1 MRFSVARRVL
11 LANLVAL
18 QALRKTSENPPNFA
32 PHDKPIV
39 CSYISRMSNGFLAR
53 GKVVEAKD
61 SIVVFQ
67 PADTNYQIHLQTARP
82 YTGPIG
88 QLIDARIRAKARKVY
103 TVSSGGGFISPIFG
117 SPRTLQGRALH
128 VEDRQIIIRAGVAI
142 SVELPQPET
151 AVDLS
156 AGPIAV
162 GSMINV
168 AALPGT
174 TFELV
179 PSQTS
184 K

>member
-1 MRFSVARRVL
+1 
-11 LANLVAL
+11 
-18 QALRKTSENPPNFA
+18 
-32 PHDKPIV
+32 
-39 CSYISRMSNGFLAR
+39 MSNGFLAR

-61 SIVVFQ
+61 SNVVFQ
-67 PADTNYQIHLQTARP
+67 PCDTNYQIHLQTARP

-88 QLIDARIRAKARKVY
+88 QLIDARIRARARKVY
-103 TVSSGGGFISPIFG
+103 TVPSGGGFISPIFG
-117 SPRTLQGRALH
+117 SPRTFQGRALH
-128 VEDRQIIIRAGVAI
+128 VDDRQVIIRAGVPI
-142 SVELPQPET
+142 SVELPQSDS
-151 AVDLS
+151 ALDLS

-179 PSQTS
+179 ASQTS

>member
-1 MRFSVARRVL
+1 
-11 LANLVAL
+11 
-18 QALRKTSENPPNFA
+18 
-32 PHDKPIV
+32 
-39 CSYISRMSNGFLAR
+39 MSNGFLAR

-103 TVSSGGGFISPIFG
+103 TVPSGGGFISPIFG